1 MSTYACLL
9 FYYSKYQS
17 ILFCVECVIKI
28 LSHNDVCECLSIVL
42 YLLIP
47 HSYNPHL
54 SDPSHLLIEILIYLS
69 YFTALEGAHPDDMT
83 GKFFLSF
90 LGLLP
95 IAYSLSLFQSAFT
108 VKHQYCGE
116 KHTSS

>member
-1 MSTYACLL
+1 MPVHCSVFAYPP
-9 FYYSKYQS
+9 FVKSS
-17 ILFCVECVIKI
+17 P
-28 LSHNDVCECLSIVL
+28 D
-42 YLLIP
+42 
-47 HSYNPHL
+47 HL